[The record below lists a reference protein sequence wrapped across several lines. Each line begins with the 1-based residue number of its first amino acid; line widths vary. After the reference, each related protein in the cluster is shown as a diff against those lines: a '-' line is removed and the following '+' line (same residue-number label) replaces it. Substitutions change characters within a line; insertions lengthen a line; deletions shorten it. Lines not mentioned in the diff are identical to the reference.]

1 MAHIAKIA
9 SFAVSIKQL
18 EYKAYDSYGVFAVSI
33 FGIQI
38 ASALLLKVNGKIY
51 ASIQPI
57 YSI

>member
-18 EYKAYDSYGVFAVSI
+18 EYKAYDSYGVFVVSI

-38 ASALLLKVNGKIY
+38 ASALLLKYTDNTRCKDQITM
-51 ASIQPI
+51 
-57 YSI
+57 

>member
-18 EYKAYDSYGVFAVSI
+18 EYKAYDSYGVFVVSI

-38 ASALLLKVNGKIY
+38 ASALLLKYTDNTRCKVQITM
-51 ASIQPI
+51 
-57 YSI
+57 